1 MLIQEA
7 AALPVEDS
15 DIENVTSTI
24 TNIKL
29 HNDTPAK
36 LNYHSVTTPLYAEGR
51 Y

>member
-7 AALPVEDS
+7 AALSVEDS

-24 TNIKL
+24 TDIKL
-29 HNDTPAK
+29 HNNAPVQ
-36 LNYHSVTTPLYAEGR
+36 LNYHSVTTPDYAEGR